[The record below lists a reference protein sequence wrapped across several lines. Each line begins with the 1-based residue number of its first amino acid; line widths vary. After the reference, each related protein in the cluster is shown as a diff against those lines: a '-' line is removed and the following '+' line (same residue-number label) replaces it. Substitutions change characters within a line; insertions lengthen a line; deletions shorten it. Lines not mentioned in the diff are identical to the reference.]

1 MVMAKRARPTP
12 KFMKYSGSIQ
22 GPADLSSQGGFSLV
36 VERKSEVERSPKFD
50 RKKTAAS
57 RVSTVVFLT
66 TPIPLQTPP
75 DCARQ
80 FPRDLRR
87 STVRPLPSTP
97 SPPHRHGSPQ
107 RLHQTP

>member
-22 GPADLSSQGGFSLV
+22 GPADFFLPGGFSFV

-80 FPRDLRR
+80 FPRDLWR
-87 STVRPLPSTP
+87 STVWPLPS
-97 SPPHRHGSPQ
+97 RRSPQ
-107 RLHQTP
+107 CRDGSTECLRQIP